1 MAISEQTLL
10 LTVSQNSAKVP
21 EMIKRMV
28 LITALMLAGCTT
40 TTTILPV
47 PHSKADCETT
57 GIGGDACYPLANPD
71 AE

>member
-1 MAISEQTLL
+1 
-10 LTVSQNSAKVP
+10 
-21 EMIKRMV
+21 MIKRMV

-57 GIGGDACYPLANPD
+57 GIGGGACYPLATPD